1 MSSRT
6 LVLIALLFTAAALS
20 WYLARSKGDDP
31 AKYVPLAPLDRG
43 YYLTDARILGTD
55 ADGSL
60 LYEIHA
66 QRAEQQSDQ
75 RIKFSVVHIEY
86 SPDSEVPW
94 TIDADTALLSPD
106 QRLVFLQGNVHATSS
121 EGFSGDETE
130 VFTASLRL
138 QPDLF
143 TAETDDRID
152 IKIGDRT
159 LSGTGML
166 AFLKENRME
175 LRSNVSGR
183 FVP

>member
-1 MSSRT
+1 
-6 LVLIALLFTAAALS
+6 
-20 WYLARSKGDDP
+20 
-31 AKYVPLAPLDRG
+31 
-43 YYLTDARILGTD
+43 
-55 ADGSL
+55 
-60 LYEIHA
+60 
-66 QRAEQQSDQ
+66 
-75 RIKFSVVHIEY
+75 
-86 SPDSEVPW
+86 
-94 TIDADTALLSPD
+94 LSPD